1 MAAHVETVAKR
12 DEISNCG
19 WVGCGRDKIVLAFVG
34 QPSPQGRQLSYLIL
48 LDICGITL
56 EFSIIQRE
64 FPDTLLE
71 GRQFRFSLG
80 NPVWI
85 AESSI

>member
-19 WVGCGRDKIVLAFVG
+19 WVGCSHDKIILEFVE
-34 QPSPQGRQLSYLIL
+34 QPSPQGRQLSYLVP

-56 EFSIIQRE
+56 GFSII
-64 FPDTLLE
+64 
-71 GRQFRFSLG
+71 
-80 NPVWI
+80 
-85 AESSI
+85 